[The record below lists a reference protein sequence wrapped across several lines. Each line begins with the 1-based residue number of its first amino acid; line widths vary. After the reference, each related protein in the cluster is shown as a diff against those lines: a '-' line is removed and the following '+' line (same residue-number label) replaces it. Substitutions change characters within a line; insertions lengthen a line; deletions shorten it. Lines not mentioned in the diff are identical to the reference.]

1 MGAPLS
7 AAIYDP
13 LNATLSADEKA
24 FFRDVN
30 PFGFILFQ
38 RHCNTPEVVRRLIDE
53 LKSLTGRNRLPVLID
68 QEGGRVARLK
78 PPCWPAYPTA
88 ATFAALY
95 KSDKEAAKRAVYMN
109 ARLMA
114 HDLYE
119 LGITVN
125 CAPLADLPVVG
136 AHDVIGD
143 RAFGHEAQQVI
154 DLARAQANGLMD
166 GGIVPV
172 LKHIPGHGRATADSH
187 EEIPVVNESLDTLRR
202 TDFVPFKALADL
214 PMGMTAHVVFT
225 ALDKE
230 RMATVSPAAI
240 NVIREEIGFKNLLM
254 SDALDMKSMK
264 GIKPSERSRAALAAG
279 CDIALHC
286 NAPLSEK
293 KEIAQGVCTLEGEA
307 LARAERSMASVG
319 VPKDFD
325 IASARSELQSMLAA

>member
-1 MGAPLS
+1 MDAPFSATIFDPVGAVL
-7 AAIYDP
+7 
-13 LNATLSADEKA
+13 TADEKA

-38 RHCNTPEVVRRLIDE
+38 RHCGSPEEVKRLVGE
-53 LKSLTGRNRLPVLID
+53 LKSLTGRDRLPVLID

-95 KSDKEAAKRAVYMN
+95 KQNKEVAKRAVYMN

-114 HDLYE
+114 HDLFE
-119 LGITVN
+119 LGITVD
-125 CAPLADLPVVG
+125 CAPLADLPVAG

-154 DLARAQANGLMD
+154 DLARAQAHGLMD

-187 EEIPVVNESLDTLRR
+187 EETPVVDESLEVLRN
-202 TDFVPFKALADL
+202 TDFVPFQALADL
-214 PMGMTAHVVFT
+214 PMGMTAHVLFT
-225 ALDKE
+225 ALDAE
-230 RMATVSPAAI
+230 HMATLSPKVI
-240 NVIREEIGFKNLLM
+240 RLIREEIGFKNLLL
-254 SDALDMKSMK
+254 SDALDMKSMQAIAPK
-264 GIKPSERSRAALAAG
+264 ERARAALAAG

-286 NAPLSEK
+286 NAPLAEK
-293 KEIAQGVCTLEGEA
+293 KDIADGACALTGESLVRA
-307 LARAERSMASVG
+307 LRAMDSVGEPEAFDVAAARAQ
-319 VPKDFD
+319 
-325 IASARSELQSMLAA
+325 LQSMLAV